1 MSNRIFKKIM
11 VIALC
16 FVVLLLFGG
25 CTTARVSFN
34 RDGSGSA
41 VVTVEKEGVSRDDL
55 EKKIDEVI
63 AGVTMQSA
71 ESDRLSLG
79 SISETEDAWIVTM
92 NFKRISNLGGLGY
105 YRFLDG
111 KSFGQQRVERNLF
124 SNFAKGSFSSKG
136 SNYDNK
142 TYTIAEDEKNAVQPL
157 TAEGEQVDLSVFSD
171 QSGAY
176 YTEDYTFFSY
186 VICGFEDVT
195 SIEFSFPGKIAV
207 IGDRNLELLDDSTV
221 RVTPFAVTAD
231 VIGIDENGQAY
242 REEGVSQTAFAGYVI
257 FLPDTDYTLPIV
269 LGCIGLLLIAGIILG
284 ITTGAFRKFARSK
297 TAKHIWKHKVL
308 YLFIL
313 PGFLLMAIF
322 NYAPMAGIIVAFKNY
337 TVDDGIFGSEWVGFS
352 HFITLFTHPGA
363 EFWMIFRNTVVM
375 AALKFVFG
383 FPASIILALMF
394 NALQCRLFK
403 RFAQTI
409 SYLPYFVSWVVISN
423 IAYVFLSADGGIIN
437 NILVAS
443 GAEKIRF
450 YSEPKYWWGILTFTS
465 VWKNVGWGTIVYL
478 AAITGINPDLYE
490 AASID
495 GASSWRK
502 LWTVTIPGMMP
513 VIGIQLILNM
523 GNLIKD
529 DFDQIYSMV
538 MGDNYSLRPVT
549 EVFSSLVYRQLQ
561 GGVAG
566 FSSAT
571 AVSFV
576 QSIISLILVLGANA
590 IVKKTDNQG
599 LW

>member
-1 MSNRIFKKIM
+1 MNKAVTK
-11 VIALC
+11 
-16 FVVLLLFGG
+16 
-25 CTTARVSFN
+25 RVAMHGTG
-34 RDGSGSA
+34 R
-41 VVTVEKEGVSRDDL
+41 EYLR
-55 EKKIDEVI
+55 
-63 AGVTMQSA
+63 
-71 ESDRLSLG
+71 RLSADIRRDRWLYALLVPG
-79 SISETEDAWIVTM
+79 VVYFLV
-92 NFKRISNLGGLGY
+92 FKYLPMWGVVMAFENY
-105 YRFLDG
+105 
-111 KSFGQQRVERNLF
+111 VPF
-124 SNFAKGSFSSKG
+124 S
-136 SNYDNK
+136 
-142 TYTIAEDEKNAVQPL
+142 
-157 TAEGEQVDLSVFSD
+157 
-171 QSGAY
+171 
-176 YTEDYTFFSY
+176 
-186 VICGFEDVT
+186 
-195 SIEFSFPGKIAV
+195 
-207 IGDRNLELLDDSTV
+207 
-221 RVTPFAVTAD
+221 
-231 VIGIDENGQAY
+231 
-242 REEGVSQTAFAGYVI
+242 GV
-257 FLPDTDYTLPIV
+257 
-269 LGCIGLLLIAGIILG
+269 
-284 ITTGAFRKFARSK
+284 
-297 TAKHIWKHKVL
+297 
-308 YLFIL
+308 
-313 PGFLLMAIF
+313 
-322 NYAPMAGIIVAFKNY
+322 
-337 TVDDGIFGSEWVGFS
+337 FGSEWVGFS

>member
-41 VVTVEKEGVSRDDL
+41 VVTVGKEGVSRDDL

-176 YTEDYTFFSY
+176 YKEDYTFFSY
-186 VICGFEDVT
+186 VICGFEGVT

-337 TVDDGIFGSEWVGFS
+337 TVDDGIFGSVYASRGGILDDLPQYRR
-352 HFITLFTHPGA
+352 HGGA
-363 EFWMIFRNTVVM
+363 EIRIRFSGFHHSGADVQRPAMPPVQ
-375 AALKFVFG
+375 ALC
-383 FPASIILALMF
+383 ADH
-394 NALQCRLFK
+394 
-403 RFAQTI
+403 
-409 SYLPYFVSWVVISN
+409 
-423 IAYVFLSADGGIIN
+423 FLSALLRLMGGDLEYRLRVFI
-437 NILVAS
+437 
-443 GAEKIRF
+443 G
-450 YSEPKYWWGILTFTS
+450 
-465 VWKNVGWGTIVYL
+465 GWRNHQQHT
-478 AAITGINPDLYE
+478 
-490 AASID
+490 
-495 GASSWRK
+495 R
-502 LWTVTIPGMMP
+502 
-513 VIGIQLILNM
+513 
-523 GNLIKD
+523 
-529 DFDQIYSMV
+529 
-538 MGDNYSLRPVT
+538 
-549 EVFSSLVYRQLQ
+549 RQRR
-561 GGVAG
+561 
-566 FSSAT
+566 
-571 AVSFV
+571 
-576 QSIISLILVLGANA
+576 
-590 IVKKTDNQG
+590 
-599 LW
+599 

>member
-513 VIGIQLILNM
+513 VIGIHLILNM

>member
-409 SYLPYFVSWVVISN
+409 SYLPYF
-423 IAYVFLSADGGIIN
+423 
-437 NILVAS
+437 AS
-443 GAEKIRF
+443 H
-450 YSEPKYWWGILTFTS
+450 
-465 VWKNVGWGTIVYL
+465 GW
-478 AAITGINPDLYE
+478 
-490 AASID
+490 
-495 GASSWRK
+495 
-502 LWTVTIPGMMP
+502 
-513 VIGIQLILNM
+513 
-523 GNLIKD
+523 
-529 DFDQIYSMV
+529 
-538 MGDNYSLRPVT
+538 
-549 EVFSSLVYRQLQ
+549 
-561 GGVAG
+561 
-566 FSSAT
+566 
-571 AVSFV
+571 
-576 QSIISLILVLGANA
+576 
-590 IVKKTDNQG
+590 
-599 LW
+599 

>member
-1 MSNRIFKKIM
+1 M

-313 PGFLLMAIF
+313 PGFLLMVIF

>member
-1 MSNRIFKKIM
+1 M

-41 VVTVEKEGVSRDDL
+41 VVTVGKEGVSRDDL

-186 VICGFEDVT
+186 VICGFEDIT

>member
-186 VICGFEDVT
+186 VICGFEGVT

-207 IGDRNLELLDDSTV
+207 IGDRNLELLDDST
-221 RVTPFAVTAD
+221 
-231 VIGIDENGQAY
+231 
-242 REEGVSQTAFAGYVI
+242 
-257 FLPDTDYTLPIV
+257 
-269 LGCIGLLLIAGIILG
+269 
-284 ITTGAFRKFARSK
+284 
-297 TAKHIWKHKVL
+297 
-308 YLFIL
+308 
-313 PGFLLMAIF
+313 FLLMAIF

>member
-41 VVTVEKEGVSRDDL
+41 VVTVGKEGVSRDDL

-186 VICGFEDVT
+186 VICGFEDIT

>member
-1 MSNRIFKKIM
+1 M

>member
-157 TAEGEQVDLSVFSD
+157 TAEGEQVDLSDFSD

-207 IGDRNLELLDDSTV
+207 IGDRN
-221 RVTPFAVTAD
+221 RV
-231 VIGIDENGQAY
+231 
-242 REEGVSQTAFAGYVI
+242 
-257 FLPDTDYTLPIV
+257 
-269 LGCIGLLLIAGIILG
+269 
-284 ITTGAFRKFARSK
+284 
-297 TAKHIWKHKVL
+297 
-308 YLFIL
+308 
-313 PGFLLMAIF
+313 
-322 NYAPMAGIIVAFKNY
+322 
-337 TVDDGIFGSEWVGFS
+337 
-352 HFITLFTHPGA
+352 
-363 EFWMIFRNTVVM
+363 
-375 AALKFVFG
+375 
-383 FPASIILALMF
+383 
-394 NALQCRLFK
+394 
-403 RFAQTI
+403 
-409 SYLPYFVSWVVISN
+409 
-423 IAYVFLSADGGIIN
+423 
-437 NILVAS
+437 
-443 GAEKIRF
+443 
-450 YSEPKYWWGILTFTS
+450 EPCNCNCNS
-465 VWKNVGWGTIVYL
+465 
-478 AAITGINPDLYE
+478 
-490 AASID
+490 
-495 GASSWRK
+495 
-502 LWTVTIPGMMP
+502 
-513 VIGIQLILNM
+513 
-523 GNLIKD
+523 
-529 DFDQIYSMV
+529 
-538 MGDNYSLRPVT
+538 
-549 EVFSSLVYRQLQ
+549 
-561 GGVAG
+561 
-566 FSSAT
+566 
-571 AVSFV
+571 
-576 QSIISLILVLGANA
+576 
-590 IVKKTDNQG
+590 
-599 LW
+599 

>member
-16 FVVLLLFGG
+16 LVVLLLFGG

-186 VICGFEDVT
+186 VICGFEGVT

-375 AALKFVFG
+375 AALKFVFS

-465 VWKNVGWGTIVYL
+465 VWKYAGWGTIVYL

>member
-1 MSNRIFKKIM
+1 M

-313 PGFLLMAIF
+313 PGFLLMAIV